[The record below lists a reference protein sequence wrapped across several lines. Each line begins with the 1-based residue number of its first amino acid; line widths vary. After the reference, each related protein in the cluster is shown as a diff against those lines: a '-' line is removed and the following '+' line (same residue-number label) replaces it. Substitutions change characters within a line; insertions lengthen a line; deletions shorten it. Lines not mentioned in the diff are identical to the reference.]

1 MAYSRFYD
9 SDIYIYPSVLG
20 DIVCSGCLLGTKS
33 VNIESDIQLLAHIQ
47 DHRDAGH
54 NIPDGLE
61 DEILA
66 DPYRYKDVEDTPRS
80 LAAKIF
86 IEDICDDCSK

>member
-1 MAYSRFYD
+1 MAYSRFTD

-20 DIVCSGCLLGTKS
+20 DIVCSGCFLYNKS
-33 VNIESDIQLLAHIQ
+33 INIESDVQLLAHIQ

-54 NIPDGLE
+54 NIPAGLE

-66 DPYRYKDVEDTPRS
+66 DPSRYKDLEDT
-80 LAAKIF
+80 L
-86 IEDICDDCSK
+86 